1 MNAPL
6 KVMLT
11 FNFNAQSERTFPK
24 KVIISASSVSE
35 AMSKCEKVARKLGL
49 KDNEIQ
55 DCVGEYTEESKAFLA
70 SIPSPSMFYTE
81 TKDRFQFW
89 DGDNDCS
96 DPNAVPF

>member
-1 MNAPL
+1 MSVPL

-24 KVIISASSVSE
+24 KVVIPASSVSE
-35 AMSKCEKVARKLGL
+35 AMSKCEKVAKKLGL
-49 KDNEIQ
+49 RDDEIQ

-70 SIPSPSMFYTE
+70 AIPSSSMFYTE
-81 TKDRFQFW
+81 KKDVFQFW